1 MNFSDPVSERN
12 MLLYIKIFF
21 KYYTGII
28 LKPGR
33 NFQALLKDNHRLL
46 YGFIAV
52 SIGVILYTLVY
63 VFLTIGGAAP
73 SVFTPWLNIPKNEYY
88 FYNQF
93 ILAPSIYICWI
104 LASGIAQLCS
114 ILVTGKGNYEDTLSV
129 LGFGIGIATLASLIH
144 DLPDALLGAVGL
156 LDLQQYE
163 IVLNSPTIWRFI
175 LLMLYSISAIWFVVL
190 FSKGVMAVHHLKK
203 MQSVIIGLFSYIIYQ
218 GFFIIFNR

>member
-1 MNFSDPVSERN
+1 
-12 MLLYIKIFF
+12 MLLFFKNFF

-33 NFQALLKDNHRLL
+33 NFQALLVDHHRLL

-52 SIGVILYTLVY
+52 SIGAILYTLVY
-63 VFLTIGGAAP
+63 VFLTIGGGAP

-93 ILAPSIYICWI
+93 ILAPSMYMSWL

-114 ILVTGKGNYEDTLSV
+114 ILLSGKGSFEDTLSV
-129 LGFGIGIATLASLIH
+129 FGFGIGIAILASLIH

-163 IVLNSPTIWRFI
+163 MVLNSPSIWRFI
-175 LLMLYSISAIWFVVL
+175 LLTLYSISAIWFVVL
-190 FSKGVMAVHHLKK
+190 FSKGVMAAHHLKK
-203 MQSVIIGLFSYIIYQ
+203 MQSVLIGLFSYIIYQ
-218 GFFIIFNR
+218 GFFLIFNR